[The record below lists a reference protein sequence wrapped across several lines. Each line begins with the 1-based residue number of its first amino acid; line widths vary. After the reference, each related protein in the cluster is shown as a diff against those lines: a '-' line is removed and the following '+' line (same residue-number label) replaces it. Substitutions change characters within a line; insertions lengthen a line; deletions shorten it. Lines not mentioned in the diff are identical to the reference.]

1 MNIFF
6 KRFSTQMGSGNIKES
21 RHTNGKICGNE
32 TRLQMII
39 SSGRKGSHVNTIIPA
54 RAAMK
59 PYRVT
64 DCKEKA
70 YMLQEGAVYWQMR
83 NHNSIKTAFVYIQ
96 SYAGPTREYWMDLSG
111 DQPRDIGCV
120 DWNVFTVSYNFAH
133 ASVFFSSISS
143 LSQQLDF
150 PHNVPIN
157 LLISKH

>member
-6 KRFSTQMGSGNIKES
+6 KRFSTQMGSGNIKEN

-96 SYAGPTREYWMDLSG
+96 SYIQSNTRILDGFIRWSTPRYWL
-111 DQPRDIGCV
+111 C
-120 DWNVFTVSYNFAH
+120 WLKCLHCLNFAH

>member
-6 KRFSTQMGSGNIKES
+6 KRFSTQMGSGNIKEN

-96 SYAGPTREYWMDLSG
+96 SYIQSNTR
-111 DQPRDIGCV
+111 I
-120 DWNVFTVSYNFAH
+120 
-133 ASVFFSSISS
+133 
-143 LSQQLDF
+143 LDGF
-150 PHNVPIN
+150 IR
-157 LLISKH
+157 